1 MESGKKKIKT
11 DKKKA
16 PKDKKG
22 ALGAQTATRPCRVQL
37 DKAQT
42 KRRLGAY
49 LIAKSAPRKKRNSIA
64 EAAREPWAEI
74 SAPNAKMPCGG
85 AANGRLP
92 LLPMDFGFVVARGN
106 LWIFRRIPHY
116 DERHGLYIFGH

>member
-1 MESGKKKIKT
+1 MRFLRANCN
-11 DKKKA
+11 A
-16 PKDKKG
+16 PMPS
-22 ALGAQTATRPCRVQL
+22 ATRQSA
-37 DKAQT
+37 DG
-42 KRRLGAY
+42 RRLGAY
-49 LIAKSAPRKKRNSIA
+49 LIEKSAPRKKRNSIA
-64 EAAREPWAEI
+64 PAAREPWAEV

-116 DERHGLYIFGH
+116 DERHGLYIFWH